1 MIKYENIVIA
11 YQVIY
16 NIYINTLYI
25 YKGNYL
31 T

>member
-16 NIYINTLYI
+16 IIYILTFYI